1 MRYLIIVTLLVV
13 LWGCNSKQTSQG
25 GHTHDVVGANSEA
38 EAGHSHGDE
47 VVSLTFTLFSDSLEL
62 FVEFPALVVGQTSAF
77 AAHFT
82 DLATY
87 RPLTSGKLT
96 VSLIQGGKGLRSS
109 VDGPAS
115 PGIFRPA
122 LQPKEAGKGSLLF
135 ELETEKG
142 KTTFNAGELEVF
154 ADAEE
159 VAKMAAETTGGD
171 EITFLKEQAWKTDF
185 ATSLIVPESFHSVIH
200 TSAIVKNQPEAEF
213 SVSSQVSGNV
223 RISVVPGQPVVKG
236 ELLAFVTGS
245 GVDGNF
251 TVRMEQ
257 SRIDFEKSKADY
269 QRVKPLFE
277 KQVIAS
283 KDFLTVKNR
292 YLQDSVSYFQLANTV
307 SANGYKIA
315 SPASGFVAAVQV
327 TNGQYVGAGQI
338 LVTVS
343 KQDQLLL
350 EAYINQSELAKAGDI
365 FDAHFKTAGGTTFGL
380 SNLNGTIKSKSA
392 VVTGNSTRFPVLF
405 SVKNDGSLSKGM
417 FLEAFLLTGKK
428 ENALVV
434 PLSALTEE
442 QGLYY
447 VYVQTGGESFVK
459 RQVVPGASDGLRA
472 EITGGLSVGERI
484 VTKGAFQVKLAAM
497 AGELPLH
504 GHTH

>member
-1 MRYLIIVTLLVV
+1 MKYIIIATMLFMLG
-13 LWGCNSKQTSQG
+13 GCNSKQNSH
-25 GHTHDVVGANSEA
+25 GHTHDVVGANTEA
-38 EAGHSHGDE
+38 EAEHSHSEE
-47 VVSLTFTLFSDSLEL
+47 VGTLSYTLFSDSLEL
-62 FVEFPALVVGQTSAF
+62 FFEFPAMVAGQTSAF
-77 AAHFT
+77 AVHFT

-96 VSLIQGGKGLRSS
+96 VSLIQSGKGLRSS
-109 VDGPAS
+109 VDGPSS

-122 LQPKEAGKGSLLF
+122 LQPKEAGKGSLIF

-142 KTTFNAGELEVF
+142 KTTFVTGELEVF
-154 ADAEE
+154 ANTDEA
-159 VAKMAAETTGGD
+159 AKMTAETAGGD

-185 ATSLIVPESFHSVIH
+185 ATSVIVPENFHSVIH

-213 SVSSQVSGNV
+213 SVSSQVGGNV
-223 RISVVPGQPVVKG
+223 HISVVPGQAVAKG

-251 TVRMEQ
+251 TVRTEQ

-269 QRVKPLFE
+269 LRVKPLAE

-283 KDFLTVKNR
+283 KDFLAVKNR

-307 SANGYKIA
+307 SANGYKIV

-365 FDAHFKTAGGTTFGL
+365 FDAHFKAAGGNTFGL
-380 SNLNGTIKSKSA
+380 SDMNGTIKSKST

-459 RQVVPGASDGLRA
+459 RQVVPGIGDGLRA
-472 EITGGLSVGERI
+472 EITGGLSAGERI

>member
-1 MRYLIIVTLLVV
+1 MRYLIIATLIFAMAA
-13 LWGCNSKQTSQG
+13 CNSRQASKG
-25 GHTHDVVGANSEA
+25 GHTHDVVGATSEA
-38 EAGHSHGDE
+38 EHSHGE
-47 VVSLTFTLFSDSLEL
+47 ESGTLSFTLFSDSLEL
-62 FVEFPALVVGQTSAF
+62 FVEFPALVAGQTSSF

-82 DLATY
+82 DLTTY
-87 RPLTSGKLT
+87 HPLTAGKLT
-96 VSLIQGGKGLRSS
+96 VSLIQSNKGLRSA

-122 LQPKEAGKGSLLF
+122 LQPKEAGKGRLIF
-135 ELETEKG
+135 ELETEQG
-142 KTTFNAGELEVF
+142 KTTFNTGELDVF
-154 ADAEE
+154 ANAEE
-159 VAKMAAETTGGD
+159 AAKMAAETTGSD

-223 RISVVPGQPVVKG
+223 RLSVVPGQAINKG

-269 QRVKPLFE
+269 QRVKSLYE

-292 YLQDSVSYFQLANTV
+292 YMQDSVSYFQLANTV
-307 SANGYKIA
+307 SANGYKIV

-327 TNGQYVGAGQI
+327 TNGQFVGAGQI

-343 KQDQLLL
+343 KQEQLLL

-365 FDAHFKTAGGTTFGL
+365 FNAHFKTAGGNTFGL
-380 SNLNGTIKSKSA
+380 SDLNGTIKTKSIIA
-392 VVTGNSTRFPVLF
+392 TGNSTRFPVLF
-405 SVKNDGSLSKGM
+405 SVKNDGTLSKGM

-428 ENALVV
+428 ENTIVV

-442 QGLYY
+442 QGLFY
-447 VYVQTGGESFVK
+447 VYVQTGGESFEK
-459 RQVVPGASDGLRA
+459 RQVVFGASDGIRA
-472 EITGGLSVGERI
+472 EITKGLSVGERI